1 MITEIMRNYSAI
13 DLLRFARF
21 KEDNPSKKPMD
32 LIKEFNVK
40 YPELSSKEKLIN
52 LSKAMNINN
61 LHKALTGK
69 DIDKEDEFF
78 KSWNP

>member
-1 MITEIMRNYSAI
+1 MMRQVMRNYSVI
-13 DLLRFARF
+13 DLIRFAKF
-21 KEDNPSKKPMD
+21 KENNSGVKPIE
-32 LIKEFNVK
+32 LIKEYNKK

-69 DIDKEDEFF
+69 DIDKDDEFF
-78 KSWNP
+78 KAWNP